1 MNLKDEYIKRI
12 EIIKS
17 RKENR
22 LKEIELMKMDDRE
35 KEIKLEEKMEDY
47 QNIIK
52 EKNLSIEENNN
63 ELLILKDKIVPVSKV
78 ENFIAKYVN
87 FDEKISKCEEK
98 FKKGIHDLISYDKK
112 NKRNTII
119 QELLIKGDFTDK
131 NKILINK
138 DDNLNKIIEDFDNKI
153 SETNILLKNK
163 IKINQVSL
171 GDKFIN
177 RNNFLIFLEKQY
189 QKIHQNRIKN
199 IDLEKK
205 IKNQELENRIIRK
218 KVENN
223 GNLELT
229 KLNQYIKSQKIYI
242 KNELSTEKKKEY
254 FKNIKNKNKE
264 YLDKINKNRNRLE
277 ILNTKLNSLKE
288 ELMNNQNLD
297 IDNISKKEKIPY
309 KIKKE
314 IKELKDKVENLKI
327 NKLSNTLEK
336 KINLKLLEGNKI
348 YCNEEIKDLCENY
361 KKQSKKLSID
371 ETKLRK
377 DYFIDMNNLKI
388 NSKLQISDNKN
399 NLKLFMEENLIKLY
413 NFKGINAI
421 IKNLKNSIK
430 CDKDVLESSNKNL
443 KNSEYVLKK
452 TKLKNELKYN
462 KLEEENNDK
471 NIDDLIEMDEI
482 NQKIL
487 SISN

>member
-1 MNLKDEYIKRI
+1 MNLKDEYLKRI

-22 LKEIELMKMDDRE
+22 LKEIELMKMDDIER
-35 KEIKLEEKMEDY
+35 EIKLEEKMENY
-47 QNIIK
+47 QNIMK
-52 EKNLSIEENNN
+52 EKNLSIEQNNN

-78 ENFIAKYVN
+78 ENFIAKDIN

-98 FKKGIHDLISYDKK
+98 FKKGIHNLISYEKK

-119 QELLIKGDFTDK
+119 QELHIKGDFTDK

-138 DDNLNKIIEDFDNKI
+138 DDNLNNIINDFENKI
-153 SETNILLKNK
+153 SNENSVLKNK
-163 IKINQVSL
+163 IKINQFSL
-171 GDKFIN
+171 AYKFVN
-177 RNNFLIFLEKQY
+177 RNNSISFLEKQY

-264 YLDKINKNRNRLE
+264 YLEKINNNKNKLE
-277 ILNTKLNSLKE
+277 ILNNKLISLKE
-288 ELMNNQNLD
+288 ELINNQNLN
-297 IDNISKKEKIPY
+297 IDKIPKKDKISY

-314 IKELKDKVENLKI
+314 IKDLKDKVENLKI
-327 NKLSNTLEK
+327 NKLSITLEK
-336 KINLKLLEGNKI
+336 KINLELLDGNKI
-348 YCNEEIKDLCENY
+348 YYNEEIKDLCENY
-361 KKQSKKLSID
+361 KKQNKKLSSD
-371 ETKLRK
+371 EIKLRK
-377 DYFIDMNNLKI
+377 DYFINI
-388 NSKLQISDNKN
+388 NDFKSNREKQISDNKN
-399 NLKLFMEENLIKLY
+399 NLKIFLEENLIKLY
-413 NFKGINAI
+413 NFKIINNRI
-421 IKNLKNSIK
+421 EQLENYIKY
-430 CDKDVLESSNKNL
+430 DKDELESSNK
-443 KNSEYVLKK
+443 
-452 TKLKNELKYN
+452 KLKN
-462 KLEEENNDK
+462 
-471 NIDDLIEMDEI
+471 
-482 NQKIL
+482 
-487 SISN
+487 